1 MQAQRGIGIDHDR
14 IARFKTQHLLKQLG
28 VLTLSTE
35 GENGKAIRMTGDH
48 VERALTDGAG
58 RPQDGD
64 ALDGVL
70 GHGLG

>member
-1 MQAQRGIGIDHDR
+1 M
-14 IARFKTQHLLKQLG
+14 RFSALRAPWYKGYLAGGSLG
-28 VLTLSTE
+28 
-35 GENGKAIRMTGDH
+35 MTGDH

-70 GHGLG
+70 GHGMG